1 MDIEYNIVSTM
12 KEPSQKQKFRR
23 DMLMDEKEGC
33 MIFSNSRKVAQIELI
48 DIKEVIPNASDR
60 LKFYDLS
67 HYINKEDNTIF
78 YIDGHGTKR
87 YADEIAI
94 AEILDCSEDSTR
106 RFLRRMIDLGIYKKV
121 KEKTGKNKVTKFYV
135 NPLYYQATK
144 FVSVELYDMF
154 EEYLFDYTPSDMREF
169 YSMIRKNKENGIIE
183 ELELL
188 F

>member
-78 YIDGHGTKR
+78 VKDFDKIKR
-87 YADEIAI
+87 YADESDI
-94 AEILDCSEDSTR
+94 AEILGCSEDSTR

-121 KEKTGKNKVTKFYV
+121 KEKVGKNKITKFYV

-144 FVSVELYDMF
+144 FISVELYDMF

-169 YSMIRKNKENGIIE
+169 YSMIRKNKENGIIGID
-183 ELELL
+183 LE
-188 F
+188 